1 MNNATFFPLVVA
13 DIGGTNARF
22 GIASGEKDQHGRFS
36 ITRQKVFQCAEYT
49 TFEDVFAAYL
59 KHISDMTPKYACVA
73 VAGPVI
79 SDRVKLT
86 NLSWDFSV
94 EAVRQHFQFD
104 NIKAIN
110 DFGAQA
116 YSTLYLQESELITIY
131 PGISNNDNKSELSRT
146 IIGPGTG
153 LGVAGLIK
161 TDDHW
166 LPLCGESG
174 HASFS
179 PLNDMQVKVR
189 DALLTILQK
198 SAPTIKHVSIENL
211 ISGPGLVNIYTALCQ
226 IDNVEPKPFSPIDI
240 SNNAAKR
247 NNEQCVN
254 ALSLFCDVLGAA
266 AGDIALTMGAFGGVY
281 LSGGILPKV
290 FEELGDSCMLDS
302 FLNKG
307 VMTDLVKS
315 MPVYL
320 VTAEMHALAGAAHM
334 MVDMLEAEPN

>member
-59 KHISDMTPKYACVA
+59 KHINDMTPKYACVA

-153 LGVAGLIK
+153 LG
-161 TDDHW
+161 
-166 LPLCGESG
+166 
-174 HASFS
+174 
-179 PLNDMQVKVR
+179 
-189 DALLTILQK
+189 
-198 SAPTIKHVSIENL
+198 
-211 ISGPGLVNIYTALCQ
+211 ALCQ

-290 FEELGDSCMLDS
+290 FEELGGLS
-302 FLNKG
+302 
-307 VMTDLVKS
+307 
-315 MPVYL
+315 
-320 VTAEMHALAGAAHM
+320 
-334 MVDMLEAEPN
+334 